1 MCDKSHLHF
10 EFTTRKDE
18 GLLLYNG
25 PIVPPEK
32 DEIMVSDYIA
42 VELERGYP
50 RLLLDFGSG
59 TLELRVKTKKAL
71 NDGDWHRLDI
81 FWDTENVRMV
91 VDYCKSADIGET
103 DHNFQQRHKFY
114 GLLQLNWKMVPHQNS
129 TIAVVKRKG
138 LYHLSTNI

>member
-103 DHNFQQRHKFY
+103 YTPKIVEQNHNF
-114 GLLQLNWKMVPHQNS
+114 
-129 TIAVVKRKG
+129 VVC
-138 LYHLSTNI
+138 YS